1 MNEITFG
8 TEINRP
14 DYNDIVSWYPHILK
28 DEHIN
33 LDWKQ

>member
-14 DYNDIVSWYPHILK
+14 DFNDIVSHILK